1 MSPPLYGLGSTPE
14 GPKGQPP
21 AYSGG
26 EGQIQNKTGPRSK
39 PLCVHLSGGIQDLT
53 KPYILMQARPSSEEE
68 GDTVGV
74 TEDPEMGLMIHSQL
88 TMAPVNATKGHAP
101 ITTRDL

>member
-14 GPKGQPP
+14 GPKGQLPT
-21 AYSGG
+21 YSGG
-26 EGQIQNKTGPRSK
+26 EGQIRNKTGPCP
-39 PLCVHLSGGIQDLT
+39 PLWGIQDLT
-53 KPYILMQARPSSEEE
+53 KPYTLMQARPGSKEEE
-68 GDTVGV
+68 NTVGV

-88 TMAPVNATKGHAP
+88 SMAPANATKGHAP